1 MQGLVGYAG
10 LIVLAYGL
18 SENRQEIPWRSVFGG
33 LVLQVALALI
43 LLGLPAVQAAFLLL
57 NQGVEALQ
65 RATDAGT
72 GFVFGYLGGASLPFA
87 EIRPGSA
94 FILAFRAL
102 PLVLTLSALSSL
114 FFHWGVLQIVVM
126 GFARLLR
133 RGLGIGGALGFGAAV
148 HVFVGM
154 IEAPLL
160 IRPYLARLSRGEL
173 FALMSCGMAGIA
185 GTMMVLYAGILG
197 PVIPDALGNILSASL
212 ISTPAALAVAALM
225 VPFVPGQEDLS
236 QVNLKSANS
245 MDALVKGTQ
254 DGIALLVNIVAM
266 LLVLVT
272 IVSLINIGL
281 AALPDLMGKPITLQR
296 IAGGVFTPLM
306 WAIGIPWA
314 EASTAGLLMGSK
326 TVLNEFVAYLELA
339 ALPEGVLSPRSR
351 LMLTYALC
359 GFANFASV
367 GIMIGGMGAMLPD
380 RRPELVQ
387 LGMKSILSGTIATC
401 LSAALVGML

>member
-1 MQGLVGYAG
+1 
-10 LIVLAYGL
+10 
-18 SENRQEIPWRSVFGG
+18 
-33 LVLQVALALI
+33 
-43 LLGLPAVQAAFLLL
+43 
-57 NQGVEALQ
+57 
-65 RATDAGT
+65 
-72 GFVFGYLGGASLPFA
+72 
-87 EIRPGSA
+87 
-94 FILAFRAL
+94 
-102 PLVLTLSALSSL
+102 
-114 FFHWGVLQIVVM
+114 
-126 GFARLLR
+126 
-133 RGLGIGGALGFGAAV
+133 
-148 HVFVGM
+148 
-154 IEAPLL
+154 
-160 IRPYLARLSRGEL
+160 
-173 FALMSCGMAGIA
+173 
-185 GTMMVLYAGILG
+185 
-197 PVIPDALGNILSASL
+197 
-212 ISTPAALAVAALM
+212 LM